1 MGLISYWSSQGTLP
15 IDRPDIASLLLNFQ
29 HRFAHVLTFGLM
41 GLLGSWAFEGWPTSE
56 SKGRSA
62 TASGAR
68 APGRILSHEPASR
81 PTAMLAQ
88 DWLLAVGRTSAAAWL
103 AVLVTSLFAIVDEFH
118 QSFVP
123 GRRAAIDDWALD
135 TLSAALAIYVFARL
149 RTSRYQALVRS
160 LAPVAVGVAFVV
172 GVALAA
178 RPALSM
184 AFGELGLRASGN

>member
-1 MGLISYWSSQGTLP
+1 MRPLARAARIAVLLAWMGLITYWSSQGTLP
-15 IDRPDIASLLLNFQ
+15 IDQPDLANVLYNLQ

-41 GLLGSWAFEGWPTSE
+41 GLLARWAFDGWP
-56 SKGRSA
+56 RSA
-62 TASGAR
+62 F
-68 APGRILSHEPASR
+68 
-81 PTAMLAQ
+81 
-88 DWLLAVGRTSAAAWL
+88 W
-103 AVLVTSLFAIVDEFH
+103 AVLVTSLFAITDEFH

-149 RTSRYQALVRS
+149 RASRYQALVHS
-160 LAPVAVGVAFVV
+160 LAPIAVGVAFVV

-184 AFGELGLRASGN
+184 ALGELGLRASGN